1 MFGLGHRTA
10 RDGVRR
16 DAGEV
21 EMMTSRRAIAVAM
34 QPDGNGGAVLPLQ
47 MAGLGVMAR
56 VRPRRA
62 VPLSL
67 RTGTDDA

>member
-1 MFGLGHRTA
+1 
-10 RDGVRR
+10 
-16 DAGEV
+16 
-21 EMMTSRRAIAVAM
+21 MMTSRRAIAVAM